1 MLCYLCNVL
10 YATQQDFE
18 DLLEYWALDDVRVLS
33 SFSNTNSSSV
43 SAATA
48 AVGTTYWR
56 DAALFK
62 QRVAADDAVMRKVS
76 VMHSMLLL

>member
-1 MLCYLCNVL
+1 MKIRFCYFCTALF
-10 YATQQDFE
+10 ATQQDFE

-33 SFSNTNSSSV
+33 SFSNTNTSSV

-56 DAALFK
+56 DAALYK
-62 QRVAADDAVMRKVS
+62 QRVTADDAVMRKVR
-76 VMHSMLLL
+76 LI